1 MNDKFQ
7 ELYANILKELWK
19 ELQSAE
25 NLYLEISQTILKNL
39 ASGKHKNDIL
49 KLEDE
54 YRQKIADIISNLG
67 QIYPGRIEMFPI
79 PENAGLLQRME
90 IRNRQA
96 EELERI
102 LKNLF
107 EQKNIKIPENNSNN
121 QWRSLMENMEPKTET
136 LETTA
141 TNGKRPNI
149 LLAGYTGCGKTSLIY
164 TILGN
169 EIVPK
174 SGIGNV
180 M

>member
-79 PENAGLLQRME
+79 SENSGLLHGDPQ
-90 IRNRQA
+90 
-96 EELERI
+96 
-102 LKNLF
+102 
-107 EQKNIKIPENNSNN
+107 P
-121 QWRSLMENMEPKTET
+121 
-136 LETTA
+136 
-141 TNGKRPNI
+141 
-149 LLAGYTGCGKTSLIY
+149 
-164 TILGN
+164 
-169 EIVPK
+169 
-174 SGIGNV
+174 SGRRA
-180 M
+180 